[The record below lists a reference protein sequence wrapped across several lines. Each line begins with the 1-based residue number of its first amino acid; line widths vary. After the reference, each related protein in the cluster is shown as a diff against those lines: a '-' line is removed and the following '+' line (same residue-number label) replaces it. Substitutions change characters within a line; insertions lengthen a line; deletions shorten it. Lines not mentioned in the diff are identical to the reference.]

1 METKDLKIEMKKS
14 HVKRWRKTTVE
25 HFLQIVEI
33 TRTILL
39 ETRDS
44 SHNPDDYTEEC
55 ALWYLITGKVVDT
68 PVLQFRL
75 AEGDVC
81 HYCKAKFIN
90 KYGALSR
97 RDNKTYICAS
107 CGMEEALQDI
117 VRNSK

>member
-14 HVKRWRKTTVE
+14 HTKRWRKTTVE

-81 HYCKAKFIN
+81 HYCKAKFIK

-97 RDNKTYICAS
+97 LDNKTYICAS
-107 CGMEEALQDI
+107 CGMKEAIQDI
-117 VRNSK
+117 PRNSE